1 MDNSPNLIGPDFE
14 QPVVELDKKIKIE
27 KEKSHPDYDRI
38 DRLETEKKNLIEEI
52 FSNLSSWQKVQ
63 LARHPNRPHT
73 MDYIKGIFEDF
84 IEFHGDRKFGDDK
97 AIVGG
102 MASLNSE
109 SVMLIGHQKG
119 ETTEDNLNR
128 NFGMPHPEGYRKSLR
143 LMKLAE
149 KFSIPVIT
157 FVDTP
162 GAYPGIEAE
171 ERGQAEAIATN
182 LKEMMNLKTG
192 IITVIIGEGGSGG
205 ALGIGVGDKLLMLEN
220 SVYFVCTPEACSA
233 ILWKDAQKAS
243 QAAETM
249 GLTSQDL
256 KKLGII
262 DKIIKEPA
270 GGAHWDYPAMFETLK
285 LGLTRQ
291 LGALKRTKNKNLF
304 EKRFKK
310 FRNIGEYRKI
320 NSSGNRR

>member
-1 MDNSPNLIGPDFE
+1 MDNSSNRIGPDFE
-14 QPVVELDKKIKIE
+14 QPVVKIIEKID
-27 KEKSHPDYDRI
+27 KEKSKENPDFKKL
-38 DRLETEKKNLIEEI
+38 DRLKKEKNKVIKEVYKDLN
-52 FSNLSSWQKVQ
+52 SWQRVQ

-84 IEFHGDRKFGDDK
+84 LEFHGDRKFGDDK

-102 MASLNSE
+102 VASLNSD
-109 SVMLIGHQKG
+109 SVMVIGHQKG
-119 ETTEDNLNR
+119 ESTEDNLKR

-143 LMKLAE
+143 LMQLAE
-149 KFSIPVIT
+149 KFSMPVIT

-171 ERGQAEAIATN
+171 ERGQSEAIATN
-182 LKEMMNLKTG
+182 LKEMINLKTG

-233 ILWKDAQKAS
+233 ILWNDAQKAS

-249 GLTSQDL
+249 GVTARDL
-256 KKLGII
+256 KDLGVI
-262 DKIIKEPA
+262 DKIIEEPP
-270 GGAHWDYPAMFETLK
+270 GGAHWNYGAMFEKLK
-285 LGLTRQ
+285 KNLTRQ
-291 LGALKRTKNKNLF
+291 IGALKRTTKENLF

-310 FRNIGEYRKI
+310 FRNIGVYNKVKK
-320 NSSGNRR
+320 

>member
-1 MDNSPNLIGPDFE
+1 MDNTSKRIGPDFE
-14 QPVVELDKKIKIE
+14 QPVIKVTEKIEAEKTKDNPDTEKIDRLE
-27 KEKSHPDYDRI
+27 KEKSELIEDIY
-38 DRLETEKKNLIEEI
+38 KNL
-52 FSNLSSWQKVQ
+52 SPWQKVQ

-73 MDYIKGIFEDF
+73 LDYIKGIFDDF

-102 MASLNSE
+102 VASLNSE
-109 SVMLIGHQKG
+109 SVMIIGHQKG
-119 ETTEDNLNR
+119 ESTEDNLER

-143 LMKLAE
+143 LMELAE
-149 KFSIPVIT
+149 KFSMPVIT

-182 LKEMMNLKTG
+182 LKGMMNLKTG

-243 QAAETM
+243 RAAETM
-249 GLTSQDL
+249 GVTSKDL
-256 KKLGII
+256 KQLGVI
-262 DKIIKEPA
+262 DKIIEEPP
-270 GGAHWDYPAMFETLK
+270 GGAHWDYPAMFEK
-285 LGLTRQ
+285 LEKSLTRQ
-291 LGALKRTKNKNLF
+291 LGALKRTKDKNLY

-310 FRNIGEYRKI
+310 FRNIGEYNKI
-320 NSSGNRR
+320 NS